1 MLPAPLRIAIA
12 LLFTLWLSLSA
23 AADPTQTGRLPPGV
37 SVPVPLPLGISVIG
51 GAPSDDRKIVGIA
64 FTQQGETRV
73 CSGLYVS
80 ARRILTAAH
89 CTCGA
94 TNYRVTNENF
104 DKGKFRIAAFVSRFG
119 NYNCNDSRY
128 IPRGDDLALLEIV
141 QPLWS
146 TEIAT
151 ACPQYSLLPAI
162 AFAAHWFPTP
172 PENISVAGY
181 GFSGSAAQDLG
192 SRQEAVVSLD
202 SVLCAT
208 GQARGLSCL
217 PFAEFIAGATPVR
230 GIARDTCGGD
240 SGGPAFFRARGNFIP
255 FGVISRALPVNHRFP
270 DKACGSGGV
279 YTHLGRSDV
288 LAWLRREGVPDG
300 EPNCGA
306 AVVTE

>member
-1 MLPAPLRIAIA
+1 MRLAFMRFVIA
-12 LLFTLWLSLSA
+12 LLSIAWPSLSA
-23 AADPTQTGRLPPGV
+23 AADPTQTGRLPSGV
-37 SVPVPLPLGISVIG
+37 TVPAPLPLGISVIG
-51 GAPSDDRKIVGIA
+51 GAPSDDRKIVGIV
-64 FTQQGETRV
+64 FTQDNQTRV

-94 TNYRVTNENF
+94 TNYRVTNEDF
-104 DKGKFRIAAFVSRFG
+104 DKGKFRAATFVAHFG
-119 NYNCNDSRY
+119 NYNCDKRY
-128 IPRGDDLALLEIV
+128 IPRGDDLALLEIT

-146 TEIAT
+146 TDIAT

-162 AFAAHWFPTP
+162 KFAAHWFPTP

-181 GFSGSAAQDLG
+181 GFSGTAAQDLG

-208 GQARGLSCL
+208 RQARGLSCL

-230 GIARDTCGGD
+230 GAARDTCGGD
-240 SGGPAFFRARGNFIP
+240 SGGPAFFRARDSFIP

-270 DKACGSGGV
+270 DRACGSGGV

-288 LAWLRREGVPDG
+288 IAWLKANGVPDG

-306 AVVTE
+306 AE